1 MDFAEFTLSL
11 SGSGVECGNGV
22 GWKDGVKGSADH
34 FQWESVGYEL
44 ETGSRMHMKHS
55 MDNSG
60 NK

>member
-11 SGSGVECGNGV
+11 SGSGVECGIGV

-44 ETGSRMHMKHS
+44 ETGNRMHITHN